1 MLSNVSHDIKTPMTV
16 ILGYLE
22 IMTAKQ
28 PDENL
33 FKIQKKANEVMELIN
48 KFFTLA
54 KLEAGDIDFVMET
67 IFTDSFS
74 VVIDRQHP
82 LARRKF
88 LDIEEILDYK
98 LILHK

>member
-1 MLSNVSHDIKTPMTV
+1 
-16 ILGYLE
+16 
-22 IMTAKQ
+22 
-28 PDENL
+28 
-33 FKIQKKANEVMELIN
+33 
-48 KFFTLA
+48 
-54 KLEAGDIDFVMET
+54 MET

-98 LILHK
+98 LILHKYDFTVAGYSAYFTELSSELQTES